1 LLCILAE
8 RTWHPQ
14 VRFGAPPDSDEGSSR
29 RVEPIRKESLADAV
43 SDRVLALIR
52 EGTYRAGDRLPT
64 ERELAGQLGVG
75 RTSVREGLRYLEKL
89 GVLDIH
95 QGRGMMVRSLSLEDV
110 FLNSMPVSTIV
121 ELLEKQI
128 RDIMHARRVLELE
141 SARLAASA
149 RTAEDLARMA
159 DLVEAQK
166 RNLERPEEWLAL
178 DGLFHVAVA
187 RASDNEALVQL
198 IRLLWDMLFKHS
210 EAILRNEIIITSS
223 TSYHEQIYNAIEAG
237 DAGTARER
245 MLAHLEDSQKL
256 VLAGLFSTDHAPGEP
271 PPDATADG

>member
-1 LLCILAE
+1 
-8 RTWHPQ
+8 
-14 VRFGAPPDSDEGSSR
+14 
-29 RVEPIRKESLADAV
+29 
-43 SDRVLALIR
+43 
-52 EGTYRAGDRLPT
+52 
-64 ERELAGQLGVG
+64 
-75 RTSVREGLRYLEKL
+75 
-89 GVLDIH
+89 
-95 QGRGMMVRSLSLEDV
+95 
-110 FLNSMPVSTIV
+110 
-121 ELLEKQI
+121 
-128 RDIMHARRVLELE
+128 
-141 SARLAASA
+141 
-149 RTAEDLARMA
+149 MA

-223 TSYHEQIYNAIEAG
+223 TSYHEQIYHAIEAG

-271 PPDATADG
+271 PPDATVDG